1 MRVVSLVPSLTET
14 LFALG
19 LDSKNVVGRTP
30 WCVHPSPEVDDVPVV
45 GGTKTPTYSK
55 IRAARP
61 DIVVMDRDENP
72 KDVHDWCVEQGYG
85 VFVCDV
91 RHPSEVPSM
100 LRHLG
105 DAVEQSN
112 HGERLA
118 HELEAT
124 LAKVSKTATGTVLPF
139 IWHEPL
145 MIANARTYA
154 GGMLSTL
161 GWSVPDIDPEGTG
174 YPAVTETDLLEHGV
188 EGLLMSSEPHAFSRQ
203 EGEAIAERVERAGGA
218 RPWVKC
224 IDGEA
229 LTWMGARTR
238 QGLLQLAG
246 LTAPVQEGD

>member
-19 LDSKNVVGRTP
+19 LKSKNVVGRTP
-30 WCVHPSPEVDDVPVV
+30 WCVHPSPVVDDVPVV

-61 DIVVMDRDENP
+61 DMVVMDRDENP
-72 KDVHDWCVEQGYG
+72 KAVHDWCVDQGYG

-91 RHPSEVPSM
+91 RHPTDVPGM
-100 LRHLG
+100 LRQLG
-105 DAVEQSN
+105 DAVGQAN

-118 HELEAT
+118 NELEAT
-124 LAKVSKTATGTVLPF
+124 LAQVSKTATGTVLPF

-145 MIANARTYA
+145 MVANARTYA

-161 GWSVPDIDPEGTG
+161 GWNVPDIDPEGTG
-174 YPAVTETDLLEHGV
+174 YPTVTETDLLEHGV
-188 EGLLMSSEPHAFSRQ
+188 EGLLMSSEPHAFSLQ
-203 EGEAIAERVERAGGA
+203 EGKAIADRMEQAGGA

-229 LTWMGARTR
+229 LTWMGSRTR
-238 QGLLQLAG
+238 QGLLQLAE
-246 LTAPVQEGD
+246 LTAPVGDRD